1 MALSFVAPDT
11 EAWMRKLLLVAFS
24 LCAGCG
30 QGGGAPAN
38 ESGNRASAAPPP
50 APRAVQTA
58 TLTGLY
64 ESAGAAPSQLCIT
77 EQGRAARFGLVT
89 RQNGRPGCS
98 GAGSAARAGAILRL
112 TMDGDSACAIEARIE
127 GGRVTFPASLP
138 RGCAYYCAP
147 GARAAG
153 TAFAKT
159 GGTRADAVRA
169 RDLVG
174 DPLCT

>member
-1 MALSFVAPDT
+1 
-11 EAWMRKLLLVAFS
+11 MRKLLLAVFS

-38 ESGNRASAAPPP
+38 DSANRAAAAPARPP
-50 APRAVQTA
+50 GPVQTA

-89 RQNGRPGCS
+89 RRNGRPGCS
-98 GAGSAARAGAILRL
+98 GAGAAVRTGAALRL
-112 TMDGDSACAIEARIE
+112 TMDGDSACTIEARID
-127 GGRVTFPASLP
+127 GARVTFPASLP

-147 GARAAG
+147 GAQAAG
-153 TAFAKT
+153 AAFAKT
-159 GGTRADAVRA
+159 GGTRDDAVRA
-169 RDLVG
+169 RDIVG

>member
-1 MALSFVAPDT
+1 
-11 EAWMRKLLLVAFS
+11 MRKLLLLACF
-24 LCAGCG
+24 LAAGCEQESASPG
-30 QGGGAPAN
+30 NGATNRIVTAPAP
-38 ESGNRASAAPPP
+38 GP
-50 APRAVQTA
+50 VQTA

-98 GAGSAARAGAILRL
+98 GAGTATRNGATLRL
-112 TMDGDSACAIEARIE
+112 VMNGESACAIEARLD
-127 GGRVTFPASLP
+127 GARVTFPAGLP

-147 GARAAG
+147 GAGAGG

-159 GGTRADAVRA
+159 GGTREDAARA
-169 RDLVG
+169 RDIVG
-174 DPLCT
+174 DPLCGQAT